1 MSALPDP
8 FAPTED
14 LEGAPCHDRQRESSG
29 PQAALTSSAARRKR
43 GANSRS
49 RLDLAAHSHLGNES
63 MAIDQRI
70 TALEAQLASRTL
82 ELVNAAHEL
91 QSARATEPEALLSS
105 ISMVLQLASLVVSP
119 ARADFQPQTSPSLDL
134 RPSSSAHQDAPLPSP
149 SPPRVNTNP
158 RALLTPSST
167 TSRTSSWQGS
177 YTPQTSW
184 SLETL
189 SADMQTRHQDRYA
202 TSPETPPSSNK
213 DPRPLSPLSW
223 MSTDCRTTDSPSS
236 PGAPAH
242 GT

>member
-1 MSALPDP
+1 
-8 FAPTED
+8 
-14 LEGAPCHDRQRESSG
+14 
-29 PQAALTSSAARRKR
+29 
-43 GANSRS
+43 
-49 RLDLAAHSHLGNES
+49 

-91 QSARATEPEALLSS
+91 QSVRATEPEALLSS

-119 ARADFQPQTSPSLDL
+119 ARADFQQQTSPSLDL

-184 SLETL
+184 SPETL

-213 DPRPLSPLSW
+213 DPRSLSPLSW